1 MRRSRS
7 LDGASVAFVG
17 PYGTFVTNVT
27 VLGRRRHAVDPAL
40 LMLGALT
47 VALVVVFV
55 VYPLGRVLAEG
66 FLKRGEVD
74 FAAWVSVSTKPV
86 YLRVVWN
93 TLLLGTITAA
103 STTLAGFVTAFTL
116 VRARPW
122 APMALVFRGLV
133 LLPMIAPPFALGL
146 ASILLFG
153 RSGLITRGVFGIEA
167 DIYGLPGLSFVQFVT
182 FFPVAHLMFEG
193 LLRAVDPAV
202 EEAALNLGA
211 SPGRTFRTVTLPLL
225 VPGFAGSILLGFI
238 ESLADLGNPIL
249 IGGDFNT
256 LAVQS
261 WLAIVGQGSFQMGA
275 VLSTI
280 VLAPSL
286 AVFVIQRS
294 WVAKATYISV
304 TGKPSGGRGLAIDG
318 AARTGLQV
326 ATGALAALVLL
337 LYLTVLAASVVTVWG
352 GDYRPTLAHYA
363 VAFGR
368 GWSALSDTVVL
379 SLGATPIAAVAGLV
393 VAYVVVR
400 SNVPGR
406 DWLDFV
412 AMLGAAVPGTVLGIG
427 YLLAFNKAPLQL
439 TGGWLILVAALAVR
453 SLPTGQ
459 RAAVAALQQI
469 SPSLEEAS
477 TNLGADA
484 TATFR
489 RIVLPLLRPALL
501 AGMVFSF
508 TRNMTA
514 LSSIILLASPR
525 WKLMTK
531 EILDLMD
538 LGQMGAAVAY
548 TSILITIVVA
558 VLGLLTAAVE
568 RWGRAGA
575 TRELDISRF

>member
-1 MRRSRS
+1 M
-7 LDGASVAFVG
+7 DVSVQG
-17 PYGTFVTNVT
+17 P
-27 VLGRRRHAVDPAL
+27 RRRAVDPAL
-40 LMLGALT
+40 LMLGGLT
-47 VALVVVFV
+47 VASVVVFV
-55 VYPLGRVLAEG
+55 VYPLSRVLAEG

-86 YLRVVWN
+86 YLRVLWN
-93 TLLLGTITAA
+93 TVLLGTITAA
-103 STTLAGFVTAFTL
+103 STTVAGFVTAFTL
-116 VRARPW
+116 IRARPW
-122 APMALVFRGLV
+122 APVALVIRGLL

-146 ASILLFG
+146 AAILLFG
-153 RSGLITRGVFGIEA
+153 RSGLITRGVFGIETN
-167 DIYGLPGLSFVQFVT
+167 IYGLPGLAFVQFVT

-193 LLRAVDPAV
+193 LLRSVDPAV

-211 SPGRTFRTVTLPLL
+211 SPGRTFRTVTMPLL
-225 VPGFAGSILLGFI
+225 VPGIAGSILLGFI

-286 AVFVIQRS
+286 AVFVVQRR
-294 WVAKATYISV
+294 WVAKASYVSV
-304 TGKPSGGRGLAIDG
+304 TGKPSGGRGLAIVG
-318 AARTGLQV
+318 GARTGLQL
-326 ATGALAALVLL
+326 ATGALATLVLI
-337 LYLTVLAASVVTVWG
+337 LYLTVLAASVVAVWG
-352 GDYRPTLAHYA
+352 GDYRPTFAHYA
-363 VAFGR
+363 VALGR
-368 GWSALSDTVVL
+368 GWSALSDTVLL

-400 SNVPGR
+400 SHVPGR

-427 YLLAFNKAPLQL
+427 YLLAFNKPPLQL

-484 TATFR
+484 TTTFR

-568 RWGRAGA
+568 RWGRSGV

>member
-17 PYGTFVTNVT
+17 PYGAFVTNVT

-40 LMLGALT
+40 LMLGVLT

-103 STTLAGFVTAFTL
+103 STTVAGFVTAFTL

-153 RSGLITRGVFGIEA
+153 RSGLITRGVLGIEA

>member
-1 MRRSRS
+1 MITARAWWS
-7 LDGASVAFVG
+7 
-17 PYGTFVTNVT
+17 
-27 VLGRRRHAVDPAL
+27 RRRAIDPAL
-40 LMLGALT
+40 LFPGLATVGL
-47 VALVVVFV
+47 VALFV

-66 FLKRGEVD
+66 FLKRGEID
-74 FAAWVSVSTKPV
+74 LAAWVSVATKPV
-86 YLRVVWN
+86 YLRVLWN
-93 TLLLGTITAA
+93 TLLLGAITAA
-103 STTLAGFVTAFTL
+103 TTTVAGFVTAFTL

-122 APMALVFRGLV
+122 GPAALAMRGLV
-133 LLPMIAPPFALGL
+133 LLPMIAPPFALAL

-153 RSGLITRGVFGIEA
+153 RSGLVTRGVFGLEVSL
-167 DIYGLPGLSFVQFVT
+167 YGLPGLAFVQFVT
-182 FFPVAHLMFEG
+182 FFPVAHLLFEG
-193 LLRAVDPAV
+193 LLRAVDPSV

-211 SPGRTFRTVTLPLL
+211 TPGRTFRTVTLPLL
-225 VPGFAGSILLGFI
+225 VPGIAGSVLLGFI

-261 WLAIVGQGSFQMGA
+261 WLAIVGQGNFQMGA

-280 VLAPSL
+280 VLVPSL
-286 AVFVIQRS
+286 AVFVVQRS
-294 WVAKATYISV
+294 WVAKASYVSV
-304 TGKPSGGRGLAIDG
+304 TGKPSSGRGLAIEG
-318 AARTGLQV
+318 AARAGLQL
-326 ATGALAALVLL
+326 ATGALASLVLL
-337 LYLTVLAASVVTVWG
+337 LYLTVLGASVVSVWG
-352 GDYRPTLAHYA
+352 GDYRPTMAHYA

-379 SLGATPIAAVAGLV
+379 SLGATPIAAMAGMV
-393 VAYVVVR
+393 VAYLVVR
-400 SNVPGR
+400 TRMPGR

-412 AMLGAAVPGTVLGIG
+412 AMLGAAVPGTVVGIG
-427 YLLAFNKAPLQL
+427 YLLAFNKPPVQL

-477 TNLGADA
+477 TNLGAD
-484 TATFR
+484 TITTFR
-489 RIVLPLLRPALL
+489 RVVLPLLRPALL

-538 LGQMGAAVAY
+538 VGQMGAAVAY
-548 TSILITIVVA
+548 TSILIAIVVA
-558 VLGLLTAAVE
+558 VLGVLVAAVD
-568 RWGRAGA
+568 RWGHSGERRG
-575 TRELDISRF
+575 LDISRL

>member
-1 MRRSRS
+1 LRRSRS

-17 PYGTFVTNVT
+17 PYGAFVTNVT

>member
-1 MRRSRS
+1 LRRNRS

-17 PYGTFVTNVT
+17 QYGTFVTNVT
-27 VLGRRRHAVDPAL
+27 VLGPRRRAVDPAL

>member
-1 MRRSRS
+1 MRRNRS

-27 VLGRRRHAVDPAL
+27 VLGPRRRAVDPAL
-40 LMLGALT
+40 VMLGALT

>member
-1 MRRSRS
+1 
-7 LDGASVAFVG
+7 
-17 PYGTFVTNVT
+17 
-27 VLGRRRHAVDPAL
+27 
-40 LMLGALT
+40 
-47 VALVVVFV
+47 
-55 VYPLGRVLAEG
+55 
-66 FLKRGEVD
+66 
-74 FAAWVSVSTKPV
+74 
-86 YLRVVWN
+86 
-93 TLLLGTITAA
+93 
-103 STTLAGFVTAFTL
+103 
-116 VRARPW
+116 
-122 APMALVFRGLV
+122 
-133 LLPMIAPPFALGL
+133 
-146 ASILLFG
+146 
-153 RSGLITRGVFGIEA
+153 
-167 DIYGLPGLSFVQFVT
+167 
-182 FFPVAHLMFEG
+182 
-193 LLRAVDPAV
+193 
-202 EEAALNLGA
+202 
-211 SPGRTFRTVTLPLL
+211 
-225 VPGFAGSILLGFI
+225 
-238 ESLADLGNPIL
+238 
-249 IGGDFNT
+249 
-256 LAVQS
+256 
-261 WLAIVGQGSFQMGA
+261 

-286 AVFVIQRS
+286 AVFVVQRR
-294 WVAKATYISV
+294 WVAKASYVSV
-304 TGKPSGGRGLAIDG
+304 TGKPSGGRGLAIVG
-318 AARTGLQV
+318 GARTGLQL
-326 ATGALAALVLL
+326 ATGALATLVLI
-337 LYLTVLAASVVTVWG
+337 LYLTVLAASVVAVWG
-352 GDYRPTLAHYA
+352 GDYRPTFAHYA
-363 VAFGR
+363 VALGR
-368 GWSALSDTVVL
+368 GWSALSDTVLL

-400 SNVPGR
+400 SHVPGR

-427 YLLAFNKAPLQL
+427 YLLAFNKPPLQL

-484 TATFR
+484 TTTFR

-568 RWGRAGA
+568 RWGRSGV

>member
-1 MRRSRS
+1 MRRNRS

-17 PYGTFVTNVT
+17 PYGAFVTNVT